1 MRATR
6 IQPLTVNGGN
16 INRLRKKIYNMFAD
30 LVPSKNYK
38 YHSTGNVIYGSLPFY
53 QCGGSDATGR
63 TFAIK
68 EYRFPTKDETIAF
81 EMIAQALKSE
91 GVSIMQ
97 RDNQVTGLRLMYKP
111 RTKNQPKPAYT
122 APDNAYK
129 TEDNN
134 EPSLPFINHQFN
146 NKEMYV
152 VVKKDNSMHFML
164 SRQEI
169 EKNINQDSDYLET
182 VSIYKIGDQVEPKVK
197 MMVNF

>member
-1 MRATR
+1 MKATR

-30 LVPSKNYK
+30 LVPSKNYR
-38 YHSTGNVIYGSLPFY
+38 YHSTGNVNYSSLPFY
-53 QCGGSDATGR
+53 QCGGSDTTGR

-68 EYRFPTKDETIAF
+68 EYRFPTKDETTAF
-81 EMIAQALKSE
+81 EMIAQAFKSE
-91 GVSIMQ
+91 GVSVMY

-111 RTKNQPKPAYT
+111 RTKNQSRP
-122 APDNAYK
+122 AYK

-134 EPSLPFINHQFN
+134 EPSFPFINHKFN

-164 SRQEI
+164 SKQEI